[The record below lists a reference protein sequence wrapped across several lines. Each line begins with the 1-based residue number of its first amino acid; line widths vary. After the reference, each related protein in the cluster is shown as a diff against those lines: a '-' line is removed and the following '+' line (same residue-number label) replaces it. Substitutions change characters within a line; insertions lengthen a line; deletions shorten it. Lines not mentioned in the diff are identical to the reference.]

1 MTAVTE
7 LKGEPLLILLI
18 EDNEDH
24 AELMRRSLSH
34 HRVANKIIHISDG
47 QKAMDYLFRSN
58 GFADPQTSPRPH
70 LVILDLRLPRID
82 GLSLLKAMKEDPELH
97 QIPVVVVTSSDR
109 EADIARAYDYHANSY
124 LVKPID
130 FQKFQ
135 TMMNELGFYWLGWN
149 TNPEFDTM

>member
-1 MTAVTE
+1 VIA

-24 AELMRRSLSH
+24 AELMRRSLSE
-34 HRVANKIIHISDG
+34 HRVANKIIHIADG

-58 GFADPQTSPRPH
+58 GFTDPETSPRPH
-70 LVILDLRLPRID
+70 LVILDLRLPRVD

-97 QIPVVVVTSSDR
+97 RIPVVVVTSSER
-109 EADIARAYDYHANSY
+109 EVDIAKAYDYHANSY

-130 FQKFQ
+130 FQKFHA
-135 TMMNELGFYWLGWN
+135 MMNELGFYWLGWN
-149 TNPEFDTM
+149 TNPEFDIK